1 MWLCWVFLI
10 FLVTDNLQW
19 WMVAIDDVGNFLLVA
34 PAKIGVGG
42 KGIVIVAGGE
52 SADTCIDKSARE
64 KRFIIDGQLD
74 RG

>member
-1 MWLCWVFLI
+1 M
-10 FLVTDNLQW
+10 
-19 WMVAIDDVGNFLLVA
+19 AIDDVGNFLLMA

-42 KGIVIVAGGE
+42 EGIVIVAGGE